1 MAAIVGNLG
10 KPNMRHMLSRAM
22 ANRLQQFMSNPL
34 ARITEPT
41 SRQIRASVDSVISHI
56 YKSLASTAGGNFEAF
71 SAVARNPWLPMDLNG
86 SGILLGKGQDSTKP
100 ISKTNPP
107 DEETQAFM
115 LEGGHFYTVN
125 MYVPQKIKNEWEGRG
140 KGDDAQG
147 DYYIVVPPEVPSG
160 EYEVYILEFKAGM
173 THLVMDKTEEEQMLK
188 EKKVVETWYKA
199 LGKRVNVKLYYCPY
213 LAGDAPPYRERHI
226 SGNVNYITLSGLSK
240 ILGIREDDMIHFA
253 QVRSKFNEE
262 FTKKAYAIRDLA
274 IAKVESENPLSLNQL
289 QALSSKSN
297 FNVNFGPSIA
307 SSGNYQER
315 RARIIQ
321 LLTRRKRVLSQ
332 LEQVNV
338 KDGQSLKKEL
348 VNLTATILKLNRYP
362 PGRPLPAN
370 KPPLVP
376 VLANNS
382 YTKMLNWLRNA
393 NRTNARILQ
402 EETAFRT
409 ILEERRMVLGR
420 YTFPKLAA
428 ADILPPIS
436 ASEATFLRLAGELNN
451 KSLNASQLV
460 RIRNNFKS
468 VNRKNL
474 KPKSQ
479 ELYNTVKAN
488 LEARFK
494 MRYKTAAPPVSA
506 STKRKRNQNEN
517 LEKFNIN
524 EYFGFAPKKITPA
537 FNKNAYIASIA
548 NRSNFPTA
556 YAEFLTKNIPAGN
569 LRQKLVELA
578 ASNTTGTYNAKRRY
592 VNAQLARAIQ

>member
-1 MAAIVGNLG
+1 
-10 KPNMRHMLSRAM
+10 
-22 ANRLQQFMSNPL
+22 
-34 ARITEPT
+34 
-41 SRQIRASVDSVISHI
+41 
-56 YKSLASTAGGNFEAF
+56 
-71 SAVARNPWLPMDLNG
+71 
-86 SGILLGKGQDSTKP
+86 
-100 ISKTNPP
+100 
-107 DEETQAFM
+107 
-115 LEGGHFYTVN
+115 
-125 MYVPQKIKNEWEGRG
+125 
-140 KGDDAQG
+140 
-147 DYYIVVPPEVPSG
+147 
-160 EYEVYILEFKAGM
+160 
-173 THLVMDKTEEEQMLK
+173 
-188 EKKVVETWYKA
+188 
-199 LGKRVNVKLYYCPY
+199 
-213 LAGDAPPYRERHI
+213 
-226 SGNVNYITLSGLSK
+226 
-240 ILGIREDDMIHFA
+240 
-253 QVRSKFNEE
+253 
-262 FTKKAYAIRDLA
+262 
-274 IAKVESENPLSLNQL
+274 
-289 QALSSKSN
+289 
-297 FNVNFGPSIA
+297 
-307 SSGNYQER
+307 
-315 RARIIQ
+315 
-321 LLTRRKRVLSQ
+321 
-332 LEQVNV
+332 
-338 KDGQSLKKEL
+338 
-348 VNLTATILKLNRYP
+348 
-362 PGRPLPAN
+362 
-370 KPPLVP
+370 
-376 VLANNS
+376 
-382 YTKMLNWLRNA
+382 MLNWLRNA

-494 MRYKTAAPPVSA
+494 MRHKTAAPPVSV

-592 VNAQLARAIQ
+592 VNAQLARAIR